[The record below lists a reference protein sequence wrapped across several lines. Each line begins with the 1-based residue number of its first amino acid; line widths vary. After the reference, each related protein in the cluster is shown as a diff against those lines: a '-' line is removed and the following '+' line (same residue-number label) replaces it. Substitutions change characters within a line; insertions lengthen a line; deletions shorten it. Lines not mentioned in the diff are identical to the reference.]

1 MKVGE
6 VIANRYELVSKLGSG
21 GFGAVWK
28 ATDRLAGNIEVAIKI
43 YAHVTGLDDT
53 ALAQFQKEYTLVM
66 DLHHPNLLTAK
77 HFDIW
82 ENRPFLIFPLMTG
95 GSLYQKILNSEG
107 LSEDEIAQVLYQVAD
122 GLSYLHENDVIHQ
135 DVKPDNVLIDSKGR
149 YLLTDFGISS
159 RMRSTLRR
167 ATGVQNSKTISFAPP
182 ERFGSNQQIVPEGDI
197 FSLGVMIYEM
207 ATTSLPWMGM
217 GGMHLMPHSELPT
230 LPDRYSAGL
239 NTLMNAM
246 LNYYPSKRPTAQQIK
261 AAAARYLENGIWNVE
276 DFLKISQPGSQ
287 QVHLGRSTSVFEPI
301 TSPMSQKSSG
311 SSAQKTVISSQI
323 AAEERSTHGDQ
334 KYQDIQTNHSKP
346 KGRKA
351 MMAAIAAVVV
361 LVGGVIGWTK
371 YSKAKESEQIETFKA
386 NANQLLAAKQ
396 FKNAYFYTDSLLA
409 LSNYSNLDELKSL
422 RQQALDSMAENFNK
436 SHVLFRLSYILQN
449 KEEMKKHLEDLLKF
463 TINQDTIEKYKKIL
477 ADISTDTPENLTPPE
492 QLFGNNR
499 QKSESTTTATTLKP
513 STPAQSTSAPAVT
526 TTSTGSSTKVP
537 SQSSASAISSD
548 INTFFDDKGATITAL
563 KVDRLYWMVTRSN
576 PTVLRNSSPIRQII
590 DHEEWNS
597 TLAPAYF
604 LHNGTYLYNGI
615 ATNGGKICPEGWR
628 LPTQSDW
635 ENLIKSLTSSP
646 NVLLD
651 HRKFGLKTVG
661 YRSADG
667 MMKEVGYAF
676 FWVADNAAPNAAGK
690 YAIYLSVSN
699 GKIYYDYERLMGDWG
714 HTGLQCRCV
723 KEI

>member
-6 VIANRYELVSKLGSG
+6 VIANRYELVAKLGSG

-28 ATDRLAGNIEVAIKI
+28 AKDRLAGNIEVAIKI
-43 YAHVTGLDDT
+43 YAHETGLDDT

-95 GSLYQKILNSEG
+95 GSLYQKILNSDG

-167 ATGVQNSKTISFAPP
+167 ATGVQNSKTVSFAPP

-197 FSLGVMIYEM
+197 FSLGVMVYEM

-217 GGMHLMPHSELPT
+217 GGMHLMPQSELPT
-230 LPDRYSAGL
+230 LPERYSAGL
-239 NTLMNAM
+239 NALMGAM

-261 AAAARYLENGIWNVE
+261 AVAAHYLERGIWKV
-276 DFLKISQPGSQ
+276 DDILKTPQSGSQ
-287 QVHLGRSTSVFEPI
+287 QMHFGRATSVFEPTDSSI
-301 TSPMSQKSSG
+301 SQKSTG
-311 SSAQKTVISSQI
+311 SSEKKTVISSPI
-323 AAEERSTHGDQ
+323 AAEDRSINGDQ
-334 KYQDIQTNHSKP
+334 KNQDFQTHHSKP

-351 MMAAIAAVVV
+351 MMAAIIAVVV
-361 LVGGVIGWTK
+361 LVGALVGWIK
-371 YSKAKESEQIETFKA
+371 YNKAQEIKQFETLKA
-386 NANQLLAAKQ
+386 NVSQLIASKQ

-409 LSNYSNLDELKSL
+409 LSNYRNSDELKSL
-422 RQQALDSMAENFNK
+422 QQLALDSMAENFKK
-436 SHVLFRLSYILQN
+436 SQVLYRLSFIIQD
-449 KEEMKKHLEDLLKF
+449 KEDMKSHLEDLLKF
-463 TINQDTIEKYKKIL
+463 TINHDTIEKYKKIL
-477 ADISTDTPENLTPPE
+477 ADISIDASEKLTPPD
-492 QLFGNNR
+492 QLFGDNK
-499 QKSESTTTATTLKP
+499 QKPESTATRKP
-513 STPAQSTSAPAVT
+513 SAQASSTSAPAVASSPNR
-526 TTSTGSSTKVP
+526 STVAP
-537 SQSSASAISSD
+537 APSSASASSTSSD
-548 INTFFDDKGATITAL
+548 ILTFFDDKGATITAF
-563 KVDRLYWMVTRSN
+563 KVGRLYWMVTRSN
-576 PTVLRNSSPIRQII
+576 PTVLRNGSLIRQIT
-590 DHEEWNS
+590 DREEWNS
-597 TLAPAYF
+597 TLAPAYY

-635 ENLIKSLTSSP
+635 ESLIKSLNSSP
-646 NVLLD
+646 SDLLD

-661 YRSADG
+661 YRGADG
-667 MMKEVGYAF
+667 QMKEGGYAF
-676 FWVADNAAPNAAGK
+676 FWVADQAAANSGGK
-690 YAIYLSVSN
+690 FAIYLSVGD
-699 GKIYYDYERLMGDWG
+699 GKVYYDYERLMGDWG